1 MRYRTYDPRV
11 KEMIIRSGN
20 PNLLPDLKIPRTT
33 ALYWIHRSK
42 CVSSLRTINLQEAS
56 EAKLKEENFKLKAK
70 NLLMKE
76 VVLSGFGDDF
86 KNSVKGKERRQRI
99 VDLAE
104 SFKDVLRMEE
114 ILEVLAISSSTY
126 YRYRAEIKGCD
137 ISQLKCDSSFGR
149 SLSHQDQKTMIEL
162 ATSKRF
168 AHFSTRSLAFY
179 AQRQGLLICGI
190 DSWYKYLR
198 INRVVRPRVSFR
210 EPKKYG
216 IGIRAS
222 RPNEI
227 WHMDVTQVMT
237 KDFKKVYLQLVVDNY
252 SRAILS
258 FKTGYL
264 KDANLSLRTIRSIKL
279 ESSGET
285 FLLSDGGGENRN
297 VKLSR
302 VLIGKG
308 ITQLIAKS
316 DVAYSNSIVEA
327 VFRQMKRVE
336 AIRAPRSLHSFYSS
350 IEAYVNE
357 HNTVVPHSS
366 LKGALPGEVFN
377 GRTHLF
383 DYKTHLKNL
392 RMLRLQNQVNPKL
405 KCKSCLVTARSAD
418 FSLTKNT

>member
-1 MRYRTYDPRV
+1 
-11 KEMIIRSGN
+11 
-20 PNLLPDLKIPRTT
+20 
-33 ALYWIHRSK
+33 
-42 CVSSLRTINLQEAS
+42 
-56 EAKLKEENFKLKAK
+56 
-70 NLLMKE
+70 
-76 VVLSGFGDDF
+76 
-86 KNSVKGKERRQRI
+86 
-99 VDLAE
+99 
-104 SFKDVLRMEE
+104 
-114 ILEVLAISSSTY
+114 
-126 YRYRAEIKGCD
+126 
-137 ISQLKCDSSFGR
+137 
-149 SLSHQDQKTMIEL
+149 
-162 ATSKRF
+162 
-168 AHFSTRSLAFY
+168 
-179 AQRQGLLICGI
+179 
-190 DSWYKYLR
+190 
-198 INRVVRPRVSFR
+198 
-210 EPKKYG
+210 
-216 IGIRAS
+216 
-222 RPNEI
+222 
-227 WHMDVTQVMT
+227 MT